1 MILKDRYKI
10 EKRIGEGAMAK
21 VYLAMDTQHNRPVA
35 IKQISPPP
43 EMFDVHTAIKRFE
56 REYQF
61 LSSINHP
68 NIIRAYDF
76 FEHQSHTFMVLE
88 YVQGFTL
95 EHVFRNYPRP
105 DLKRLVNLAL
115 HIAYGVEVINLAG
128 ILHRDLK
135 PSNII
140 VNNRGIK
147 ILDLG
152 IGKHMN
158 IDVTRLSEHGSFIG
172 TIEYASPDQF
182 SGKVTANS
190 DVFSLGVILYQLFT
204 WQPHSPF
211 LEHDIPSTL
220 TKIVTQDLPSLVH
233 VLPPQLYNE
242 NKPFYDDF
250 SRLLTH
256 ALQKGSDDRI
266 ADAMTFVA
274 KLETITKGHIYH
286 QITPQEVYQTLSAQ
300 ARDELKQ
307 IGDRHGR
314 TLPQASQKKPQ
325 TSLGQTRVRRR
336 RMEAQKRNKAF
347 KWLVLST
354 AILLVIVTGVIW
366 YFS

>member
-1 MILKDRYKI
+1 MILKDTYKI
-10 EKRIGEGAMAK
+10 VKKIGEGAMAK
-21 VYLAMDTQHNRPVA
+21 VYLAQDLKYNRAVA
-35 IKQISPPP
+35 VKQISPPP
-43 EMFDVHTAIKRFE
+43 EMFDIHTAIKRFE

-61 LSSINHP
+61 LSAINHP

-76 FEHQSHTFMVLE
+76 FEHETINFMVLE
-88 YVQGFTL
+88 YVQGITL
-95 EHVFRNYPRP
+95 EDVLNKYPRP

-135 PSNII
+135 PSNIMI
-140 VNNRGIK
+140 NKRGIK

-158 IDVTRLSEHGSFIG
+158 IDVTQLSEHGSFIG

-182 SGKVTANS
+182 SGEVNANS

-204 WQPHSPF
+204 WQQRSPF

-220 TKIVTQDLPSLVH
+220 TKIVSENIPNLVK
-233 VLPPQLYNE
+233 VIPQNIYQE
-242 NKPFYDDF
+242 NVPFFNDF
-250 SRLLTH
+250 SQLIDH
-256 ALQKGSDDRI
+256 ALQKHTDDRI
-266 ADAMTFVA
+266 ASAMEFVA

-286 QITPQEVYQTLSAQ
+286 QIPPQEVYQTLSAQ

-314 TLPQASQKKPQ
+314 TLPEERPKTTSRAKSSVRKRRIAKKK
-325 TSLGQTRVRRR
+325 SSKL
-336 RMEAQKRNKAF
+336 
-347 KWLVLST
+347 KWFAVALTLVAVIT
-354 AILLVIVTGVIW
+354 GIL
-366 YFS
+366 YSFR